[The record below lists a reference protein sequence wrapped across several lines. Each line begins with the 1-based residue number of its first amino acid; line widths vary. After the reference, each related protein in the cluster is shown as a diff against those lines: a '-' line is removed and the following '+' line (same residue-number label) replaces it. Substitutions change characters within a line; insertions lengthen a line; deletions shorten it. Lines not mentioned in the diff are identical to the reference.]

1 MWQMFLLINKKK
13 NPTIFKQLQLRTF
26 TPPPPPKKI
35 NKINKNK

>member
-13 NPTIFKQLQLRTF
+13 PTIFKQLQLRTF
-26 TPPPPPKKI
+26 TPPPQKKKI

>member
-13 NPTIFKQLQLRTF
+13 TTIFKQLQLRTF
-26 TPPPPPKKI
+26 TPPQKKI

>member
-13 NPTIFKQLQLRTF
+13 KPQLSLNNYNLEHL
-26 TPPPPPKKI
+26 PPPKKKI